1 MKTYAISALICG
13 FVLTGCGG
21 GGGGGSS
28 SSSVSS
34 LSISGVAAT
43 GAAISLGTVDAK
55 CATGTGTA
63 TTNADG
69 SFGFVQNSDLFY
81 LSGIDQEDSILL
93 IFPDVKDGKHKEVLF
108 LKETSEL
115 IAIWEGAKLNKSQAT
130 AVSGIDHI
138 YWISEFDKVF
148 KSLVFQ
154 AEHIYLN
161 SNEHTRRY
169 IDMETAEMRFNK
181 KIKEI
186 EKIEKIDDFAKSFSS
201 ISIRIS
207 NNFKAF

>member
-1 MKTYAISALICG
+1 MKYEAIKNKLFIDNRANYIKHLKPNSLAL
-13 FVLTGCGG
+13 FVSNDL
-21 GGGGGSS
+21 
-28 SSSVSS
+28 
-34 LSISGVAAT
+34 LP
-43 GAAISLGTVDAK
+43 
-55 CATGTGTA
+55 
-63 TTNADG
+63 TNADG

-115 IAIWEGAKLNKSQAT
+115 IAIWEGAKLNKTQAT

-154 AEHIYLN
+154 AE
-161 SNEHTRRY
+161 
-169 IDMETAEMRFNK
+169 
-181 KIKEI
+181 
-186 EKIEKIDDFAKSFSS
+186 
-201 ISIRIS
+201 
-207 NNFKAF
+207 KAWGIWGF